1 MLRLP
6 LVGAIALFS
15 LTLSPRALL
24 AQAPNV
30 LLIVA
35 DDVGVDSV
43 GCYGLG
49 SSPPPT
55 PNVDALAAGGVRFTN
70 AQACPTCSPTR
81 ASILTG
87 RHGFRTGIG
96 VALGGGSTGLAT
108 SETLLPEIL
117 RPAGVRTGLIGKW
130 HLGDDAGALTPTNEG
145 FDVFT
150 GAMQGAVAN
159 YYAWPKVENGVV
171 ATSTTYATTDCVD
184 EALGFVAGTP
194 AGQPWFCMLSF
205 HAGHTPLHAPP
216 AALHTQNLAGLDP
229 TTTPF
234 PFYKAMVEAMDAEI
248 GRMLAALPPSVRANT
263 NVVFVGDNGTAP
275 LVVQAPFD
283 PTRSKGTIYQGG
295 VRVPLIW
302 NGPAVAGAPRVEA
315 SLVHAVDL
323 FATLAAVQGV
333 TASTAV
339 PSTTTLDAVDARP
352 LLAASPQPVRTTSY
366 SQAFTGTTAMS
377 APGDSEGIRDQRF
390 ELLRFVRPNGSVR
403 EEAYDLQNDP
413 FELVDLLQ
421 QPLSATASAALTSLR
436 RELAKLRGYAFAGSI
451 GSSCTGAGVTP
462 ILAVVSGS
470 APTVGAP
477 FTLRVTGLVPATVGT
492 LSALGFSD
500 AVWAGVPLPLDLG
513 AIGATGCS
521 LWIAPDVIGNLTT
534 TATAALFPI
543 VLPNNP
549 AIVGAELFAQAFP
562 LQPGANGIDL
572 LASNAVVAVVGP

>member
-1 MLRLP
+1 MLRHP

-15 LTLSPRALL
+15 LALSPHALRA
-24 AQAPNV
+24 QSPKV

-96 VALGGGSTGLAT
+96 VALGGGSAGLAT

-117 RPAGVRTGLIGKW
+117 VPAGVRTGLIGKW

-150 GAMQGAVAN
+150 GALQGAVAN
-159 YYAWPKVENGVV
+159 YYSWPKVENGVV

-184 EALGFVAGTP
+184 EALAFVASTP
-194 AGQPWFCMLSF
+194 GGQPWFCMLSF
-205 HAGHTPLHAPP
+205 HAGHTPLHSPP
-216 AALHTQNLAGLDP
+216 ASLHTQNLAGLDP
-229 TTTPF
+229 TTTPV
-234 PFYKAMVEAMDAEI
+234 PFYKAMVEAMDSEI
-248 GRMLAALPPSVRANT
+248 GRLLAALPPSVRSAT

-295 VRVPLIW
+295 VRVPLIV
-302 NGPAVAGAPRVEA
+302 NGPAVAGSPRVEA
-315 SLVHAVDL
+315 ALVHAVDL
-323 FATLAAVQGV
+323 FATIAALHGVDARAAVPGATV
-333 TASTAV
+333 
-339 PSTTTLDAVDARP
+339 LDAVDATP
-352 LLAASPQPVRTTSY
+352 LLTASLQAVRTTSY
-366 SQAFTGTTAMS
+366 SQAFTGSTAMS
-377 APGDSEGIRDQRF
+377 TPGDSEGIRDLRY
-390 ELLRFVRPNGSVR
+390 ELLRFVRPNGTVR
-403 EEAYDLQNDP
+403 EEAYDLQSDP

-421 QPLSATASAALTSLR
+421 QPLSSAAATALTGLR
-436 RELAKLRGYAFAGSI
+436 SELAKLRGYAFSAAFGTN
-451 GSSCTGAGVTP
+451 CTGAGASPV
-462 ILAVVSGS
+462 LAVVPGS
-470 APTVGAP
+470 SPTVGAT
-477 FTLRVTGLVPATVGT
+477 FTLRVTGLLPATVGT
-492 LSALGFSD
+492 LAALGFSD
-500 AVWAGVPLPLDLG
+500 TTWAGVPLPIDLG
-513 AIGATGCS
+513 TLGATGCS
-521 LWIAPDVIGNLTT
+521 LWISPDAIGTLTT

-543 VLPNNP
+543 QLPNDP
-549 AIVGAELFAQAFP
+549 AIVGGDLFAQAFP
-562 LQPGANGIDL
+562 LQPGANALDL
-572 LASNAVVAVVGP
+572 LASNAVAAVVGP